1 MRLKKQEIIQYGK
14 LNQKLMMMIVY
25 TVEDVILFV
34 LETLS
39 YLKESYRLEKIWLLV
54 KSVSMR
60 INVFTVVSVQKCVL
74 QIHFSFHLVSPPKYE
89 MT

>member
-1 MRLKKQEIIQYGK
+1 MILKKQEIIQYGK

-74 QIHFSFHLVSPPKYE
+74 QELLV
-89 MT
+89 